1 MNKDVERIVQRWWQ
15 SMFLSPDEL
24 KNLGLFPA
32 PTAHKAQLKRCE
44 SIDAAMLT
52 EGFRKL
58 WFSLPEELTK
68 TAKST
73 DIECWATIAAAL
85 VHVRNDSKNKLAE
98 AAGSKAGGEKSV
110 VSELRFAQLQDA
122 KTADDFL
129 RRLRRILQQIKG
141 DISVASLA
149 QDIEQWFKEHHSLI
163 PRKADKRIAVQW
175 AMDYYRAASKK

>member
-1 MNKDVERIVQRWWQ
+1 MNKDVGWIVQRWWQ
-15 SMFLSPDEL
+15 CMFLSPDEL
-24 KNLGLFPA
+24 KKTGMFPA
-32 PTAHKAQLKRCE
+32 PTAHRAQLKRCD

-58 WFSLPEELTK
+58 WFSLPEEITEK
-68 TAKST
+68 AKST
-73 DIECWATIAAAL
+73 EIECWATIAATL
-85 VHVRNDSKNKLAE
+85 VYVKNDSNTKLAE

-122 KTADDFL
+122 KTPDDFL

-141 DISVASLA
+141 DISVVSLA
-149 QDIEQWFKEHHSLI
+149 QDIEQWFKEHNTLR

-175 AMDYYRAASKK
+175 AMDYYRAAAKK

>member
-1 MNKDVERIVQRWWQ
+1 MNKDVGWIVQRWWQ
-15 SMFLSPDEL
+15 CMFLSPDEL
-24 KNLGLFPA
+24 KKTGMFPA
-32 PTAHKAQLKRCE
+32 PTAHRAQLKRCD

-58 WFSLPEELTK
+58 WFSLPEEITEK
-68 TAKST
+68 AKST
-73 DIECWATIAAAL
+73 EIECWATIAAAL
-85 VHVRNDSKNKLAE
+85 VYVKSDSNTKLAE

-149 QDIEQWFKEHHSLI
+149 QDIEQWFKEHNTLR

>member
-1 MNKDVERIVQRWWQ
+1 MNKDIGWRVQRWWQ
-15 SMFLSPDEL
+15 CMFLSPDEL
-24 KNLGLFPA
+24 KKTGMFPA
-32 PTAHKAQLKRCE
+32 PTAHKAQLKRCD

-58 WFSLPEELTK
+58 WFSLPEELTA
-68 TAKST
+68 TAKSSE
-73 DIECWATIAAAL
+73 IECWATIAAAL
-85 VHVRNDSKNKLAE
+85 VYVKNDSKSKLAE

-122 KTADDFL
+122 KTPDGFL

-141 DISVASLA
+141 DISVTSLA
-149 QDIEQWFKEHHSLI
+149 KDIEQWFKEHNTLR
-163 PRKADKRIAVQW
+163 PRKAEKRIAVQW

>member
-1 MNKDVERIVQRWWQ
+1 MNKDVGWIVQRWWQ
-15 SMFLSPDEL
+15 CMFLSPDEL
-24 KNLGLFPA
+24 KKTGMFPA
-32 PTAHKAQLKRCE
+32 PTAHRAQLKRCD

-58 WFSLPEELTK
+58 WFSLPVEITEK
-68 TAKST
+68 AKST
-73 DIECWATIAAAL
+73 EIECWATIAAAL
-85 VHVRNDSKNKLAE
+85 VYVKNNSTSKLAE

-122 KTADDFL
+122 KTPDDFL

-141 DISVASLA
+141 DISVVSLA
-149 QDIEQWFKEHHSLI
+149 QDIEQWFKEHNTLR

-175 AMDYYRAASKK
+175 AMDYYRAAANK